1 MEYEAIIGLEIHVE
15 LLTESKM
22 FCSSTTRFG
31 EEPNTQVCPVC
42 LGLPGSLPV
51 INKKAVEYAIKAGL
65 ALNCDIALF
74 SQFHRKN
81 YFYPDMP
88 KNYQISQYD
97 LPLAS
102 GGYVE
107 VDMEAEGYATTIG
120 ITRVHL
126 EEDTGKLIHVGGA
139 GRIAGAE
146 YSLVDFNRAGIPL
159 MEIVTEPDIRTP
171 AEAKAFAQKLRAIIL
186 SLGIS
191 DVSMERGSMRLDVNC
206 SVRPKGSETFGVK
219 TEIKNLNSFRS
230 LERALAYEIKR
241 QIDALETGER
251 VVQETR
257 HFDEVTGRTS
267 SLRTKEYAHDYR
279 YFPDPDLVPMEL
291 DPAWIEEIASSLPEL
306 PDERKKRFMK
316 QYALPSH
323 DATLLTASKAT
334 ADFFE
339 EAVSLGAEPKAVSN
353 WINVEL
359 ASYLNAENLE
369 IDECAVTPKHVAE
382 LVKMIDSGKI
392 SGKIAKDIFPEM
404 FETGKLPSIIVEERG
419 LVQISDEAEIGRIVD
434 AVIEENPKS
443 VEDYR
448 SGKHQALGF
457 LVGQVMR
464 LTGGRANPALVNK
477 LLRDKLSR

>member
-1 MEYEAIIGLEIHVE
+1 MEYEAVIGLEIHVE

-22 FCSSTTRFG
+22 FCDSTTRFG

-42 LGLPGSLPV
+42 LGMPGTLPV
-51 INKKAVEYAIKAGL
+51 INKKAIEQTVKTGL

-107 VDMEAEGYATTIG
+107 VEMEEEGYTTTVG

-126 EEDTGKLIHVGGA
+126 EEDTGKLVHVGGA

-146 YSLVDFNRAGIPL
+146 YSLVDFNRAGVPL
-159 MEIVTEPDIRTP
+159 MEIVTEPDMRIP
-171 AEAKAFAQKLRAIIL
+171 VEAKAFAQKLRAIIQ
-186 SLGIS
+186 SLGVS
-191 DVSMERGSMRLDVNC
+191 DVSMEKGSMRLDVNC
-206 SVRPKGSETFGVK
+206 SVRPKGVEEFGVK

-230 LERALAYEIKR
+230 LERGLAYEIKR
-241 QIDALETGER
+241 QIEAVEAGEEI
-251 VVQETR
+251 VQETR
-257 HFDEVTGRTS
+257 HWDETTGRTS
-267 SLRTKEYAHDYR
+267 TLRTKEYAHDYR

-291 DPAWIEEIASSLPEL
+291 DPAWIEEITSTLPEL
-306 PDERKKRFMK
+306 PDERRRRFMEE
-316 QYALPSH
+316 YGLPSH
-323 DATLLTASKAT
+323 DATLLTATKAS
-334 ADFFE
+334 ADFYE
-339 EAVSLGAEPKAVSN
+339 EAVSLGANAKNVSN
-353 WINVEL
+353 WMIVEL

-369 IDECAVTPKHVAE
+369 IDECAVTPRHIAE
-382 LVKMIDSGKI
+382 LVKMIDAGTI
-392 SGKIAKDIFPEM
+392 SGKIAKDIFGEM

-419 LVQISDEAEIGRIVD
+419 LIQISDESEIAAIVE

-448 SGKHQALGF
+448 GGKQQALGF

-464 LTGGRANPALVNK
+464 LTKGRANPALVNK
-477 LLRDKLSR
+477 LLKEKLS